1 MFYEKIADG
10 DSYFGFAHRV
20 PTAIEPPVESPH
32 IHSSIELYICERG
45 TYTVYINGQK
55 YQMHAGDAVF
65 VDKFTPHS
73 ARATDCDG
81 TAVYFIIASSTY
93 FSGIKW
99 LSENTL
105 PELFSCGER
114 IGEVLG
120 LLELCYGMRENM
132 DEDMKRGMLTMLL
145 SMLKSISGTKKR
157 VTAKSTALVTEIMK
171 YVNDHLH
178 ERITLCD
185 LAEAYGYEKSHFS
198 RIFNRLLGMSLRE
211 YLNRC
216 RLARVDQLLRQSP
229 ELSVSRAAREC
240 GFDSMNT
247 YYRAK
252 ARFGQQKHNF

>member
-1 MFYEKIADG
+1 LHG
-10 DSYFGFAHRV
+10 V
-20 PTAIEPPVESPH
+20 L
-32 IHSSIELYICERG
+32 SSRLCDACHCIC
-45 TYTVYINGQK
+45 
-55 YQMHAGDAVF
+55 AG
-65 VDKFTPHS
+65 
-73 ARATDCDG
+73 ARAAVPPQRRNATHRAGSKRKACHG
-81 TAVYFIIASSTY
+81 TGGTGAVA
-93 FSGIKW
+93 G
-99 LSENTL
+99 SEAKGNVCAGVL
-105 PELFSCGER
+105 LLGG
-114 IGEVLG
+114 GEVLG